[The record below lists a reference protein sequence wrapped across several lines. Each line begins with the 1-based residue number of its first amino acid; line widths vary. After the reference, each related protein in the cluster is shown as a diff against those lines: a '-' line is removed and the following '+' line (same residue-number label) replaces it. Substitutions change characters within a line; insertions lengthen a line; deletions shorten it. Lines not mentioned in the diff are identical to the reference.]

1 MEEQKN
7 VKPQAGYETTDEPFA
22 DENNRVAAE
31 TGCRPEQSEPVT
43 ATIRT
48 IIEKEN
54 EKESRLKELYEWVQA
69 IAVAVVLALIINQF
83 VFAMVQV
90 SGSSMVPTLHDK
102 ERLVITKLFYQPKA
116 KDIVV
121 IKSYALGKHI
131 IKRVIA
137 VPGDTVDIHP
147 DTGDVLVNGEVLDE
161 PYIQEKLRSAGHALS
176 YPFEVPEGYVFVM
189 GDNRNNSQDSR
200 SLGLIAYEDVVGR
213 AALRVTPFSSFG
225 TLYKGIDKTAE

>member
-7 VKPQAGYETTDEPFA
+7 INPQTGLEPTESKNVTDNAYSTE
-22 DENNRVAAE
+22 RQAA
-31 TGCRPEQSEPVT
+31 TMRS
-43 ATIRT
+43 
-48 IIEKEN
+48 IIEQEN
-54 EKESRLKELYEWVQA
+54 QKESWRKELYEWVQA

-102 ERLVITKLFYQPKA
+102 ERLVITKLFYTPKA

-121 IKSYALGKHI
+121 VKSHALGKHI

-137 VPGDTVDIHP
+137 VPGDTIDINP
-147 DTGDVLVNGEVLDE
+147 ETGDVFVNGELQNE
-161 PYIQEKLRSAGHALS
+161 PYIKEKLRSAGQALS
-176 YPFEVPEGYVFVM
+176 YPLEVPEGYVFVM

-213 AALRVTPFSSFG
+213 AALRITPFSSFG
-225 TLYKGIDKTAE
+225 TLYKDIETTK